1 MRRRYTPAVR
11 FRAGFV
17 VTSVIGAVF
26 LASCADPDSD
36 RAAKTPSHTSTHH
49 HSNADAPA
57 SKPLRPGERFL
68 DLTMPK
74 PYTPKAPTAPGTD
87 DYRCFLLDPHLTK
100 SAFITGHNV
109 IPGQPD
115 IVHHVILFRVA
126 PEAVAEAER
135 RDANTKGEGWT
146 CFGGPGVDAAGPEGL
161 QFPPWLGA
169 WAPGAGES
177 ILADDIGIPVQ
188 AGSRIVMQV
197 HYNLLAG
204 HDADTSSA
212 RLRLAPGS
220 AHLDPLETM
229 LLAAPVELACRP
241 GVTGRLCDRDAAV
254 RDVAKRFGGQAG
266 FAVAG
271 LQLMCGG
278 DPNHPKVSPT
288 QSCDRKI
295 SERATVRAVAGHMH
309 RLGKSIKLTLN
320 PGTDRERVLLNIKN
334 WDFNN
339 QRTRPLDRPATMR
352 PGDVLRVTCTHDQ
365 ARRDG
370 VAELESRPER
380 YVVWGEGT
388 TDEMCLGIA
397 MVTQQ
402 KK

>member
-1 MRRRYTPAVR
+1 V
-11 FRAGFV
+11 
-17 VTSVIGAVF
+17 
-26 LASCADPDSD
+26 
-36 RAAKTPSHTSTHH
+36 
-49 HSNADAPA
+49 
-57 SKPLRPGERFL
+57 
-68 DLTMPK
+68 
-74 PYTPKAPTAPGTD
+74 GTD
-87 DYRCFLLDPHLTK
+87 DYRCFLLDPKVPTNQ
-100 SAFITGHNV
+100 FITGFNV
-109 IPGQPD
+109 LPGNPD
-115 IVHHVILFRVA
+115 VVHHVILFRVP
-126 PEAVAEAER
+126 PEKVAEAEQK
-135 RDANTKGEGWT
+135 DAATPGQGWT
-146 CFGGPGVDAAGPEGL
+146 CFGNSGLGNGLEIDDA
-161 QFPPWLGA
+161 PWLGA
-169 WAPGAGES
+169 WAPGGSEQIYSRGFGERF
-177 ILADDIGIPVQ
+177 DR
-188 AGSRIVMQV
+188 GSRVVMQV

-204 HDADTSSA
+204 DDADTSSA
-212 RLRLAPGS
+212 RLRLAPGT

-295 SERATVRAVAGHMH
+295 RERATVRAVAGHMH
-309 RLGKSIKLTLN
+309 RLGKAIKLTLN
-320 PGTDRERVLLNIKN
+320 PGTDRERVLLNIRN

-339 QRTRPLDRPATMR
+339 QQTIPLDRPATMR
-352 PGDVLRVTCTHDQ
+352 AGDVLRVTCTHDQ
-365 ARRDG
+365 VRRDG